1 MGNIIVALTIFLSY
15 NVLCEKYDKRHS
27 MNDETRNKL
36 KLLLGTDQLVDIY
49 VKMYGPKIDIPAI
62 KKLKSKAVSLINHRG
77 MGGRPDVSELPPVSA
92 QASHAVAGN
101 ESREESEA
109 SKVGLDPVFE
119 QKGKCPA
126 CSHPNVP
133 IYVLRAKS
141 QTIEESKFLIPRYF
155 GLGKYFQ
162 ENYNLI
168 QTIVCP
174 RCFFASPDPK
184 DFTRSSSF
192 SDRVQNS
199 QLLENPKLLNR
210 IYDEKDEREAF
221 VEALDGDDPETLFL
235 RPRKPSVAIGAIRLA
250 IMRAEIESEMD
261 FLNSHFKLGSYYLK
275 IAEIEKSEGVDNSES
290 IDFAAEEFEIAFTSS
305 NCSTVDVEAKSLY
318 LLIATNIKLRNLDKA
333 GGFLKFFKDMVN
345 DLEEDED
352 ITAEKKRKALIA
364 VGNWEKKTKTLWEYR
379 DDEDFW
385 KDL

>member
-1 MGNIIVALTIFLSY
+1 
-15 NVLCEKYDKRHS
+15 

-77 MGGRPDVSELPPVSA
+77 MQGRPEVSDLPPIEEP
-92 QASHAVAGN
+92 VAIKKEKNPIEGDGT
-101 ESREESEA
+101 
-109 SKVGLDPVFE
+109 KVGLDPIFE
-119 QKGKCPA
+119 QKGECPA

-133 IYVLRAKS
+133 IYAMRAKS
-141 QTIEESKFLIPRYF
+141 QTIEESKFLVPRYF

-192 SDRVQNS
+192 SDKVQKS
-199 QLLENPKLLNR
+199 RLLENPKLLNR
-210 IYDEKDEREAF
+210 IYDERDEREAF
-221 VEALDGDDPETLFL
+221 IEALGGGDPETLFL
-235 RPRKPSVAIGAIRLA
+235 RPRKPNIAIGAIRLS
-250 IMRAEIESEMD
+250 IMRAEIESELD
-261 FLNSHFKLGSYYLK
+261 FPNSHFKIGSYYLK
-275 IAEIEKSEGVDNSES
+275 IAEIEKSEAIDNRES
-290 IDFAAEEFEIAFTSS
+290 IDFAAEEFEVAVTTS
-305 NCSTVDVEAKSLY
+305 NCSTIDIEAKALY
-318 LLIATNIKLRNLDKA
+318 LLIATNIKLGNLDKA
-333 GGFLKFFKDMVN
+333 GGFLKFFKDMKS
-345 DLEEDED
+345 DIEEDED
-352 ITAEKKRKALIA
+352 MNAEKRRKSQI
-364 VGNWEKKTKTLWEYR
+364 VIDNWEKKTKLLWEYR
-379 DDEDFW
+379 EDDEFW